1 MMMEGIME
9 VLELMDG
16 LLFVIDRM
24 VMDVFLSSQ
33 SGNFYVKEHWQE

>member
-33 SGNFYVKEHWQE
+33 